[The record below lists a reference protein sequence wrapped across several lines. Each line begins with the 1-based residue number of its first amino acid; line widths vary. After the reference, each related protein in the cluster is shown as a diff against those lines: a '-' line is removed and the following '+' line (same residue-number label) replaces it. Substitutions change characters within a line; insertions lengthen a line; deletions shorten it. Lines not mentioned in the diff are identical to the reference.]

1 MDEPFSCALL
11 LLAAGSSRRMG
22 RPKQLLPVGD
32 RPLLRRVIEASIGA
46 SVQPVIVVL
55 GSNAVEIKPTLEGLP
70 VQVVVNENWSEGM
83 GSSIRKGM
91 EAIKASVSGVGGV
104 IIALGDQPDFSAA
117 HIARLL
123 SAHRETG
130 RSIVA
135 SRQEGKL
142 VPPVF
147 FSAAYFPALLVLR
160 GDAGARAI
168 LQTQSAEVTT
178 VEITGLVDLDTPQD
192 YANYLTRLN
201 ATGPGS
207 G

>member
-1 MDEPFSCALL
+1 MVEQFSCALL

-32 RPLLRRVIEASIGA
+32 GPLLRRVIEASIEA
-46 SVQPVIVVL
+46 TVHPLVVVL
-55 GSNAVEIKPTLEGLP
+55 GSNAIEIKPTLEGLP
-70 VQVVVNENWSEGM
+70 VQVVVNENWAEGM

-91 EAIKASVSGVGGV
+91 EAIKASLPGVGGV
-104 IIALGDQPDFSAA
+104 IIALGDQPDFAA
-117 HIARLL
+117 THIARLL
-123 SAHRETG
+123 GARREMG

-135 SRQEGKL
+135 SRQDGKL
-142 VPPVF
+142 MPPVF
-147 FSAAYFPALLVLR
+147 FSAIHFPALLALR

-168 LQTQSAEVTT
+168 LQMWRDEVAT
-178 VEITGLVDLDTPQD
+178 VEMTGLVDLDTPQD

-201 ATGPGS
+201 ATGRGC